1 MMVCKWKSFSTDS
14 ETYTLEAFEEYV
26 GDEFE
31 AMMFKDNENIPSYI
45 WTVNYVIIVKKYSK
59 VLTDISFEKIPRNP
73 VCE

>member
-1 MMVCKWKSFSTDS
+1 MMLCEWKSFSTDS
-14 ETYTLEAFEEYV
+14 ETYTQEMFEETV

>member
-1 MMVCKWKSFSTDS
+1 MIICEWKTFSTDS
-14 ETYTLEAFEEYV
+14 ETYTQEVFEETV

-31 AMMFKDNENIPSYI
+31 AMLIKEDEEIPAFI

-59 VLTDISFEKIPRNP
+59 VLTDILFEKIPRNP

>member
-1 MMVCKWKSFSTDS
+1 MLVCDWKDFSTDA
-14 ETYTLEAFEEYV
+14 ELYTQEVFEETI

-31 AMMFKDNENIPSYI
+31 AMMFKDDNRIPSYI
-45 WTVNYVIIVKKYSK
+45 WTVNFVIIVKRSSK

>member
-1 MMVCKWKSFSTDS
+1 MMVCEWKSFSTDS
-14 ETYTLEAFEEYV
+14 ETYTQEAFEETV

-31 AMMFKDNENIPSYI
+31 AMMFKDNENIPSCI
-45 WTVNYVIIVKKYSK
+45 WTVNYVIIVRKYSK